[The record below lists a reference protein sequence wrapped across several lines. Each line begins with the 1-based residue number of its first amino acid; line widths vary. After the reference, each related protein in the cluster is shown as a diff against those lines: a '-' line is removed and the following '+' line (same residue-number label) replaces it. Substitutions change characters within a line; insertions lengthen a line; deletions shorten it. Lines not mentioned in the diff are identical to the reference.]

1 MAKETLSTHA
11 ARNPTRGTQP
21 TRARTGKSSATKK
34 SNVISSSKQK
44 ALALAADVEL
54 HSQSV
59 NETIQRLAVKHSRKP
74 VYIKKL
80 LTHGKQFKQRRANNI
95 RNAIM
100 HDLSV
105 KAKEAGDDSD
115 LQSILETLTK
125 EEYEE
130 MKQNMSADEH
140 KRIMKQLDDYS
151 RLKRTGIRRTNRA
164 LAQDASQTASGIG
177 DVLLDLFERM
187 GVRSCC
193 LFSRSSATDAAVP
206 VIQDSDDAREFFQ
219 QALGKDCFNILLK
232 FEQWSCT
239 RDTETKDHDDIQSV
253 RKQIV
258 LLVLDGLRKIRNKKS
273 VAMDYVNYRSEIMHK
288 LGVELAGWPSD
299 IPFGRP
305 IKLTADE
312 GREVRDGLRSGG
324 IRWVVMTKSQRKELA
339 EEMEGEGGK
348 APQDARR
355 QGQGTEGEGEGD
367 SGGEDDK
374 DEDDEGGDK
383 DKDKGE
389 EEGKDEEEDEEDEE
403 DEALPHKSVSTT
415 ITASSSTRKS
425 SSTGK
430 SGAPTRGSKSI
441 AATASSRKS
450 GAGTCAPAA
459 STAAASCT
467 HHAPTSSPV
476 SLTSPAPTTTWLT
489 STAPAPRSL
498 TNTAPSA
505 TSPTSPTPTAT
516 WLMHPTP
523 TAFAASLMNGTPAAT
538 ALMDAMPSA
547 TAFTDPTPTAFTP
560 LLTDRTPSA
569 MDFDDPLMNFD
580 HAVYDLDFG
589 MDLST
594 PTNPSSNG
602 GLGLTDAFGMRP
614 LQTPRFVFPP
624 VHGYGVPP
632 ARDSLTLTADD
643 SALGMPPLPGSSGAD
658 SGYDAYMASNY
669 AMPRL
674 PNPNPQDYD
683 SDDHAQGTAPPSTL
697 GEATNMEQP
706 AQRKRGRAAEGTDGA
721 PAAKKS
727 RKGGAWTAVT
737 FGDDAQPKPARKTRK
752 RKDTPDAGA

>member
-11 ARNPTRGTQP
+11 ARNPTP
-21 TRARTGKSSATKK
+21 TDTSTHWEVLRYQKNKE
-34 SNVISSSKQK
+34 K

-59 NETIQRLAVKHSRKP
+59 NETIQRLALKHSRKP

-125 EEYEE
+125 EEYKK
-130 MKQNMSADEH
+130 MKQNMSADER

-177 DVLLDLFERM
+177 DVLLDLFERT

-219 QALGKDCFNILLK
+219 QALGKDCFDILLK

-239 RDTETKDHDDIQSV
+239 RDTETKDRNDIQSV

-258 LLVLDGLRKIRNKKS
+258 LLILDGLRKIRNKKS
-273 VAMDYVNYRSEIMHK
+273 VSMDYVNYRSEIMHK
-288 LGVELAGWPSD
+288 FGVELAGWPSD

-305 IKLTADE
+305 VKLTADE
-312 GREVRDGLRSGG
+312 GREIRDGLRSGG

-339 EEMEGEGGK
+339 EEMEGEGGRRRKTRADKGK
-348 APQDARR
+348 ARK
-355 QGQGTEGEGEGD
+355 GKGSD
-367 SGGEDDK
+367 SEDEDSDGEDNE
-374 DEDDEGGDK
+374 DEDG
-383 DKDKGE
+383 GE
-389 EEGKDEEEDEEDEE
+389 EEDKDDDEEDEE
-403 DEALPHKSVSTT
+403 EEEEEVPPCKSVSTT
-415 ITASSSTRKS
+415 TTASSSSR
-425 SSTGK
+425 K
-430 SGAPTRGSKSI
+430 SGAPTCGSKST
-441 AATASSRKS
+441 AAVASSRKS
-450 GAGTCAPAA
+450 GAGARAPAA
-459 STAAASCT
+459 STAAALPT
-467 HHAPTSSPV
+467 HHAPASSPA
-476 SLTSPAPTTTWLT
+476 SLTSPAPTNTWLT
-489 STAPAPRSL
+489 STVLAAGSL
-498 TNTAPSA
+498 TNPAPSA
-505 TSPTSPTPTAT
+505 ASVTNPTPTTALLT
-516 WLMHPTP
+516 HPTP
-523 TAFAASLMNGTPAAT
+523 NAFAASLMNDTPATT
-538 ALMDAMPSA
+538 ALMNTTPSAAAFTDAMPA
-547 TAFTDPTPTAFTP
+547 TFTPSLADPTT
-560 LLTDRTPSA
+560 SA
-569 MDFDDPLMNFD
+569 MDLNNPLMNFD

-589 MDLST
+589 MDLGP
-594 PTNPSSNG
+594 PTNPSPNG
-602 GLGLTDAFGMRP
+602 GLGLADAFGMQP
-614 LQTPRFVFPP
+614 LQTPCFMFPP

-632 ARDSLTLTADD
+632 ARDSLALTGDD
-643 SALGMPPLPGSSGAD
+643 SALGMPPLPGSFGVD
-658 SGYDAYMASNY
+658 SAYDAYMAINY
-669 AMPRL
+669 AMPQL

-683 SDDHAQGTAPPSTL
+683 LDDRAEGMAPPGAL
-697 GEATNMEQP
+697 GEATNTEQP
-706 AQRKRGRAAEGTDGA
+706 AQRKRGRAFEGTDGA

-737 FGDDAQPKPARKTRK
+737 FGDDAQLKPARKTRK
-752 RKDTPDAGA
+752 KKDAADAGA